1 MRPLREILIVN
12 DGWGWRDTPPF
23 YACGMAT
30 ATSRPTLLQQARLA
44 QMLTVGWMVIEATI
58 AIAAGVVA
66 HSVALTAFGV
76 DSGVELFS
84 SVVVLRRLMQRSE
97 SEERGSLSGGERRAS
112 RLVGYALY
120 GLIAYIVVSAVLSV
134 ALRIEP
140 QRSPVGI
147 ALTVASLAIM
157 AGLWRWRLALAD
169 RLGSPALRGDAA
181 CSMVCLYL
189 AAVALA
195 GLVLNQL
202 FGLWWADPLAAVALV
217 WWIRGEA
224 REAVEAG
231 QT

>member
-1 MRPLREILIVN
+1 
-12 DGWGWRDTPPF
+12 
-23 YACGMAT
+23 MAT
-30 ATSRPTLLQQARLA
+30 ATARLTLLQQARLA
-44 QMLTVGWMVIEATI
+44 QVLTVGWMVVEATI
-58 AIAAGVVA
+58 AIIAGVAA

-84 SVVVLRRLMQRSE
+84 SAVVLHRLLQRSE
-97 SEERGSLSGGERRAS
+97 SEERGSLSGGEGRAS

-120 GLIAYIVVSAVLSV
+120 ALIVYIVLSAGASLV
-134 ALRIEP
+134 LRIEP

-147 ALTVASLAIM
+147 GLTLASLVIM
-157 AGLWRWRLALAD
+157 AGLWRWRLVLAD

-181 CSMVCLYL
+181 CSMVCLYM

-202 FGLWWADPLAAVALV
+202 FGIWWADPLAGLALV

-224 REAVEAG
+224 GEAIAAG
-231 QT
+231 RR

>member
-1 MRPLREILIVN
+1 
-12 DGWGWRDTPPF
+12 
-23 YACGMAT
+23 
-30 ATSRPTLLQQARLA
+30 
-44 QMLTVGWMVIEATI
+44 MVIEAAI
-58 AIAAGVVA
+58 AIVAGLAA

-84 SVVVLRRLMQRSE
+84 SIVVLNRLIQRSE

-120 GLIAYIVVSAVLSV
+120 ALIAYILLSAVASLL
-134 ALRIEP
+134 LRIEP

-147 ALTVASLAIM
+147 ALTLASLGIM
-157 AGLWRWRLALAD
+157 AGLWRWRLALAE

-181 CSMVCLYL
+181 CSMVCLYM
-189 AAVALA
+189 AAVALV

-224 REAVEAG
+224 KEAVGAG
-231 QT
+231 RT